1 MCFFINS
8 DSNLTR
14 TQIFTLKLTPTQ
26 TLILNLKKNKQT
38 KNALKNVPRFRFVFF
53 DFKFLHYFS
62 SLPLIR

>member
-26 TLILNLKKNKQT
+26 TLILNLKKQT
-38 KNALKNVPRFRFVFF
+38 KNALKNVPRFRFVLF